1 MYVLVLLALLLAP
14 VGYAGP
20 KVPPKPIKSAKVV
33 KAEKKAKPK
42 AKVAAKAPA
51 KKAKKIAQAPKKP
64 AAKSSVSKKRPLSI
78 PEILLAEEQESAKAN
93 KPKTAKEVLPA
104 LPVES
109 KPFRIV
115 LDPGH
120 GGDDPGAIGKSGLRE
135 KDITLAVS
143 KRVKALIEEK
153 LPGSEVLLTRDTDKT
168 LSLPSRTDFANRVK
182 ADLFVSI
189 HVNASP
195 NRDTAGIETYYL
207 NITHDRYALRL
218 AARENAM
225 SETETSNLEYILADL
240 AMKSSVT
247 DSVKLGRLVQASMCG
262 HMGTDW
268 DDIRDLGLKSAMFY
282 VLMGAKMP
290 AILVE
295 TAFISNKTEE
305 KRLKQDK
312 YQDALAEGIVK
323 GIKRYSEEQVVAVK

>member
-1 MYVLVLLALLLAP
+1 
-14 VGYAGP
+14 
-20 KVPPKPIKSAKVV
+20 
-33 KAEKKAKPK
+33 
-42 AKVAAKAPA
+42 
-51 KKAKKIAQAPKKP
+51 
-64 AAKSSVSKKRPLSI
+64 
-78 PEILLAEEQESAKAN
+78 
-93 KPKTAKEVLPA
+93 
-104 LPVES
+104 
-109 KPFRIV
+109 
-115 LDPGH
+115 
-120 GGDDPGAIGKSGLRE
+120 
-135 KDITLAVS
+135 
-143 KRVKALIEEK
+143 
-153 LPGSEVLLTRDTDKT
+153 
-168 LSLPSRTDFANRVK
+168 VK
-182 ADLFVSI
+182 ADLFISI

-195 NRDTAGIETYYL
+195 NRSTAGIETYYL

-247 DSVKLGRLVQASMCG
+247 DSIRLGRLVQTSMCG

-323 GIKRYSEEQVVAVK
+323 GIKRYSDEQVVAVK